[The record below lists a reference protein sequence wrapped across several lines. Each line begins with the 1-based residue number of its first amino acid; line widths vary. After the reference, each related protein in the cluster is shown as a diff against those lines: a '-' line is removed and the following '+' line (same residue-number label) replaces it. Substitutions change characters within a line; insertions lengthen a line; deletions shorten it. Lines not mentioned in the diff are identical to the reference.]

1 MSANP
6 TPHSTRH
13 SRRLGSSLTRLVR
26 KPSRLSVE
34 FAVKA
39 GLATVVA
46 IGISRWLGLNSPY
59 WAGISAV
66 VATAGSIGASINAS
80 ITRIVATVI
89 ALLIAIG
96 VVLLPVDGL
105 VVAGLTVTATLLIMS
120 SLRLDAGARLA
131 GASTLL
137 LTAIPQGDPLST
149 AIGRGLNV
157 PLGCVVAV
165 LVGSVVFPHRAV
177 NQLKIGLTE
186 DLIGCFRLSCDALE
200 QWLDSTVSPELDTRL
215 KALLSDVS
223 RRDAMYTEASFEP
236 GGTGSRSTNLS
247 LALELT
253 KRTSR
258 VTRSLV
264 IVAARGTDDTAQRL
278 LEPEFRRVIE
288 AMHRMI
294 TEFDDSDLNDTPQ
307 RAREIHQQLQPAIK
321 AMDDGFRQLRERR
334 ETASYS
340 DRDVEHL
347 LHAMWCIH
355 AFGEIF
361 AEQAVD
367 ED

>member
-1 MSANP
+1 MNLVKAP
-6 TPHSTRH
+6 TRTSI
-13 SRRLGSSLTRLVR
+13 
-26 KPSRLSVE
+26 E

-39 GLATVVA
+39 GISTIAAVGLARW
-46 IGISRWLGLNSPY
+46 IGLSSPY
-59 WAGISAV
+59 WAGVSAV
-66 VATAGSIGASINAS
+66 VATAGSVGASINAS

-89 ALLIAIG
+89 ALLIAVG
-96 VVLLPVDGL
+96 VVLLPVNGL
-105 VVAGLTVTATLLIMS
+105 IVAGLTVTVTLIVMS

-165 LVGSVVFPHRAV
+165 AIGAVVFPHRAV
-177 NQLKIGLTE
+177 NTLRIGLTE
-186 DLIGCFRLSCDALE
+186 DLIGAFRLSCDALD
-200 QWLDSTVSPELDTRL
+200 QWLDSTVDPNLEDRL
-215 KALLSDVS
+215 HALLGDV
-223 RRDAMYTEASFEP
+223 RKRDAIYTEATYEP
-236 GGTGSRSTNLS
+236 GGMGGRSDSLA

-264 IVAARGTDDTAQRL
+264 IVATRGQTDSAQRL
-278 LEPEFRRVIE
+278 LEPELRGVIE
-288 AMHRMI
+288 ALHAAI
-294 TEFDDSDLNDTPQ
+294 SGINSSHWSDTPALAQ
-307 RAREIHQQLQPAIK
+307 RIHSQLRPAIDD
-321 AMDDGFRQLRERR
+321 MDAGFRKLRERQA
-334 ETASYS
+334 TAPFS

-355 AFGEIF
+355 AFDESF
-361 AEQAVD
+361 AEQGLEAN
-367 ED
+367 